1 MTLQEETLRKGKSV
15 HPTLQITELHCRFQH
30 LFLRIKMLSSVILET
45 VKFWGKGGGKKKAEN
60 RKKKERKKKLGLI
73 WFTFGFIF
81 IATNVSVQQ
90 LQVPE
95 RAGAVHSGEHRSFR
109 SDTNNSN

>member
-1 MTLQEETLRKGKSV
+1 MGEGGREKKGRK
-15 HPTLQITELHCRFQH
+15 Q
-30 LFLRIKMLSSVILET
+30 
-45 VKFWGKGGGKKKAEN
+45 
-60 RKKKERKKKLGLI
+60 KKERKKKKKLGLI